1 MPQFTKTRIAPTPS
15 GYLHLGN
22 ALSFITTA
30 KLARQTGAKLL
41 LRIDDID
48 KQRVTDA
55 YLQDVFDTL
64 GFLQIRC
71 DEGPRDVSEVK
82 SEWSQYC
89 RLNLYSNMLERLKQQ
104 DAVYACNCSRTAIA
118 DCNCIELKIPLDQPN
133 VNWRLRTDDKRR
145 ISIKTL
151 DKGIVDARLST
162 DMKDFVVRKKDGY
175 PAYQLTSV
183 ADDLHFDVDLVVRGE
198 DLWHSTIAQ
207 VYLADVLGYDDFKNI
222 TFHHHTLLMDKDGAK
237 LSKSAGA
244 TSIKYLRENGYT
256 LEPIYNKLTI
266 TQ

>member
-64 GFLQIRC
+64 GFLQIKC

-89 RLNLYSNMLERLKQQ
+89 RLNLYSNILERLKQQ
-104 DAVYACNCSRTAIA
+104 DVVYACNCSRRGIA

-133 VNWRLRTDDKRR
+133 VNWRLHTDDTLR
-145 ISIKTL
+145 IPIKTL
-151 DKGIVDARLST
+151 EQGIIEAQLPA
-162 DMKDFVVRKKDGY
+162 DMKDFIVRKKDGC

-183 ADDLHFDVDLVVRGE
+183 VDDLHFGVDLVVRGE

-207 VYLADVLGYDDFKNI
+207 IYLVDVLGYDDFKNI
-222 TFHHHTLLMDKDGAK
+222 TFHHHSLLTDKDGTK

-244 TSIKYLRENGYT
+244 TSIKYLREHGYT
-256 LEPIYNKLTI
+256 LEDIYKELTM
-266 TQ
+266 